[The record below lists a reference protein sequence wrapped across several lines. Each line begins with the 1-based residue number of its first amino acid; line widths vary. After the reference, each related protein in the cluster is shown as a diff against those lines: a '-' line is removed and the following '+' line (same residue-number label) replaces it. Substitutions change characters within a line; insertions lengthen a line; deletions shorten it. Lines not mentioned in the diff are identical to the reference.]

1 VVSAVAGLQ
10 QPLELHVVFA
20 VAGLQHSLDVEAFLS
35 AADVIPRQ
43 NVEMWSTKHIISAEV
58 WKMEHSQIEKQIIE

>member
-1 VVSAVAGLQ
+1 M
-10 QPLELHVVFA
+10 
-20 VAGLQHSLDVEAFLS
+20 AGLQHSLDVEAFLS
-35 AADVIPRQ
+35 AADVLPRQ